1 MCMEKSK
8 VNEILD
14 YIEELFPDAHCE
26 LNYRNVFELIVAV
39 SLSAQTTDKRVNEVT
54 KVLFDKYSTAEELA
68 NANFEEVK
76 EIIKPLGLAQNKARN
91 IIALSKK
98 LIEDFNGEVPSNMK
112 DLVSLPGVGRKTANV
127 ILSEGF
133 GIPAIA
139 VDTHVSRVAN
149 RLGLSSET
157 DVNKI
162 EEDLMNLIDKERWHK
177 AHHLLL
183 FFGRYHCKAKNP
195 LCDNCKFKNGVCKV
209 TM

>member
-1 MCMEKSK
+1 MYMEKSK
-8 VNEILD
+8 VNEILN

-26 LNYRNVFELIVAV
+26 LNYRNVFELIIAV

-54 KVLFDKYSTAEELA
+54 SVLFKEFDSPEKLA
-68 NANFEEVK
+68 LANFEAVK

-91 IIALSKK
+91 IIALAKK
-98 LIEDFNGEVPSNMK
+98 IVEEMDGKVPNNME

-149 RLGLSSET
+149 RLGLSSES

-162 EEDLMNLIDKERWHK
+162 EEDLMKLIEKDRWHK

-195 LCDNCKFKNGVCKV
+195 LCENCKFKNDICKY
-209 TM
+209 TI